1 MRKTITAALLSA
13 GLILGGTGVASA
25 NGGDDAPD
33 AGSSSGSVEL
43 LKDKNVQKALIQLL
57 ISTGSA
63 ATGANSGSGTAN

>member
-1 MRKTITAALLSA
+1 MLKTITAALLSA
-13 GLILGGTGVASA
+13 GLILGGTGVAA
-25 NGGDDAPD
+25 AVDQPD